1 MDKWEMTSKMNVLL
15 FKKHDLFIP
24 VSIIL
29 LLDEKSKN
37 FNKI

>member
-1 MDKWEMTSKMNVLL
+1 MDKWEMNVLL

-37 FNKI
+37 CNKI